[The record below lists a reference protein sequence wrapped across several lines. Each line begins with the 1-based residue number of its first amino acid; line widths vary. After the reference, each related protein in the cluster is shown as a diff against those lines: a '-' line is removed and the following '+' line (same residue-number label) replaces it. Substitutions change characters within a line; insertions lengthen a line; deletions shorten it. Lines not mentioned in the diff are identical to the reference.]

1 MDSIPYYYI
10 WTPNY
15 KLLSTILQWGLSQ
28 YSFLEEK
35 SIFMEQSV
43 FDTKMYKSPEH
54 FLRGCFIKLEKTLEL
69 LETLPENSYF
79 LFSDADI
86 LIFPERN
93 LKGVIDLYI
102 SSNTDI
108 VFMREAPDQD
118 VSNIGFSLLKVC
130 EQNRELFRNAL
141 TLSKEQPTNLDQTLV
156 NEALKQYRGTHTYFP
171 VEYVMT
177 SSTIIWHTNNKKPIN
192 QLMVFQPL
200 CDPREGKE
208 SIQQQ
213 KLSQYK
219 ILGFPLE
226 HFR

>member
-1 MDSIPYYYI
+1 MR
-10 WTPNY
+10 
-15 KLLSTILQWGLSQ
+15 KVVGLVD
-28 YSFLEEK
+28 F
-35 SIFMEQSV
+35 
-43 FDTKMYKSPEH
+43 
-54 FLRGCFIKLEKTLEL
+54 
-69 LETLPENSYF
+69 
-79 LFSDADI
+79 ADI

-226 HFR
+226 HLR